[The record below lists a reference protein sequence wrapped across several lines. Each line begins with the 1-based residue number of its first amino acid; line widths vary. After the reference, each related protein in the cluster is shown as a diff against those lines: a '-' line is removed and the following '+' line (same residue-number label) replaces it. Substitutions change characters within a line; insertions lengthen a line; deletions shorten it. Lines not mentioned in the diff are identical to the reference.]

1 MEATRIRRGTAAL
14 VLTTGLLALAGC
26 GDDDA
31 LDEAGVGACIDASS
45 QVVSCDDSA
54 ATQKLVTDQSEP
66 DAIACVA
73 IGEAPQ
79 TEVTVD
85 GTPYC
90 AEDL

>member
-1 MEATRIRRGTAAL
+1 MEARRTRRGTAAL
-14 VLTTGLLALAGC
+14 VLSSGLLALAGC
-26 GDDDA
+26 GGGDSPG
-31 LDEAGVGACIDASS
+31 EAGVGACIDASS
-45 QVVSCDDSA
+45 QVVGCDDSS